1 MLYGF
6 KQPIYQETEYMDL
19 ENYAVYPKE
28 IEQFLTKN
36 MLFTTSSL
44 EKDQQG
50 RDFFLE
56 GQIKRRKLMASK
68 GDVSNKTWRQVSVR
82 FDGTE
87 SIVMQFKD
95 VKFKDG

>member
-1 MLYGF
+1 
-6 KQPIYQETEYMDL
+6 MDL

-56 GQIKRRKLMASK
+56 GKIKRRKLMGSK
-68 GDVSNKTWRQVSVR
+68 GDVSNKTWRQVFVR
-82 FDGTE
+82 FDDTE

>member
-1 MLYGF
+1 
-6 KQPIYQETEYMDL
+6 
-19 ENYAVYPKE
+19 
-28 IEQFLTKN
+28 

-44 EKDQQG
+44 EKDQQE

-68 GDVSNKTWRQVSVR
+68 GDASNKTWRQVSVR
-82 FDGTE
+82 FDDTE

>member
-1 MLYGF
+1 
-6 KQPIYQETEYMDL
+6 MDL

-56 GQIKRRKLMASK
+56 GKIKRRKLMTSK
-68 GDVSNKTWRQVSVR
+68 GDVSNKTWRQVFVR
-82 FDGTE
+82 FDDTE

-95 VKFKDG
+95 VKFKDD